1 MRLFVSLGLGPA
13 STPGTASESRN
24 VFHAMLFSRLPLL
37 FASALAFAGC
47 SSAQVQ
53 TERASFPVIASV
65 IDGDTVVI
73 EFAPGVEET
82 VRLLGIDTPE
92 TVDPNRPVQC
102 FGAEASAHVHVLLPP
117 ATPVRLERDVEAR
130 DHFGRLL
137 AYIYRARD
145 DLFVNLDLV
154 QRGLADVTFYEPN
167 TTHRGDFDT
176 ALVTAKTQ
184 AVGLWSACGG
194 ADVPLDP
201 ER

>member
-1 MRLFVSLGLGPA
+1 MFTTPFVRTLFLGVFVVA
-13 STPGTASESRN
+13 SVGCTTDTA
-24 VFHAMLFSRLPLL
+24 
-37 FASALAFAGC
+37 
-47 SSAQVQ
+47 
-53 TERASFPVIASV
+53 PVEISPVVASV

-102 FGAEASAHVHVLLPP
+102 FGKEASAHVHALLPP

-137 AYIYRARD
+137 AYVYREHD

-154 QRGLADVTFYEPN
+154 ERGLADVTFYEPN
-167 TTHRGDFDT
+167 TTRQGEFET
-176 ALVTAKTQ
+176 ALITAKTQ
-184 AVGLWSACGG
+184 ALGLWRACGG
-194 ADVPLDP
+194 PDVPLDP
-201 ER
+201 EP